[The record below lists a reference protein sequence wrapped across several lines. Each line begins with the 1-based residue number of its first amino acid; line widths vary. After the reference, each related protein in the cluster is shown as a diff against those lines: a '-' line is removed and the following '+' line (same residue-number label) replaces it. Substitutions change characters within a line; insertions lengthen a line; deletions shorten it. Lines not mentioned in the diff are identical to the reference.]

1 MFSILPDCEYEE
13 QAVMTFVL
21 ISQRRKQVVVMV
33 LCWSY
38 CDGTIPPGVQRED

>member
-1 MFSILPDCEYEE
+1 MFSILPDCEYGE
-13 QAVMTFVL
+13 QTVMTFVL